1 MNLQNIND
9 NDKPEFIGQIV
20 DIFED
25 YLEEKKIDIPSE
37 DREIE
42 INSLLER
49 GIYANAQEA
58 IDNEGF
64 ARIYGEDYDEISS
77 EVEYG
82 LTSNLDIDELIT
94 NIYDGFIRII
104 RKNPTASVPA
114 ADNTALKDKV
124 RETFVNWKLI
134 D

>member
-94 NIYDGFIRII
+94 NIYDGFIRIV
-104 RKNPTASVPA
+104 RKNLTASVPA

>member
-64 ARIYGEDYDEISS
+64 ARIYGEDYD
-77 EVEYG
+77 
-82 LTSNLDIDELIT
+82 
-94 NIYDGFIRII
+94 
-104 RKNPTASVPA
+104 
-114 ADNTALKDKV
+114 
-124 RETFVNWKLI
+124 
-134 D
+134 